1 MDEVTIGARLRVL
14 RNWRGMSLTAVAGQA
29 GLSTS
34 FLSMVE
40 RGQRALDRR
49 SHIGAVAAAL
59 KVSEAEL
66 VGGPHL
72 SADPVQ
78 SQPHAGI
85 PALGVALETNV
96 LGEPLCE
103 RARPLAELVTEMT
116 DQIEPL
122 RRAYDYIG
130 MGERLPAVIDELHV
144 HVADPADEA
153 AQRLALETLVEAAFY
168 ANILA
173 KGLGYLDLAHVA
185 ARMATETAATL
196 GDPVQTG
203 KAAFMRVLTVPKA
216 GSWERALTMAERAA
230 GALEPHARSPVGIQV
245 LGMLTLSA
253 SLAAASINRGQTA
266 SEWLGEAG
274 QLAGRLPDDPE
285 NNWSF
290 FSATN
295 VGVWRVTVGV
305 EHGEAGGA
313 VLERSRTVDEHK
325 ISSVA
330 GRRASFLADVGRG
343 LARERSTRAQAVAW
357 LRRAE
362 NAAPQHIR
370 NSPAVRETVAV
381 LLTQSIA
388 AAGGRELRGMASRMR
403 VLH

>member
-1 MDEVTIGARLRVL
+1 MDEGTIGARLRTL
-14 RNWRGMSLTAVAGQA
+14 RRWRGMSLTAVADQA

-59 KVSEAEL
+59 RVSEAEL
-66 VGGPHL
+66 VGGPQL

-78 SQPHAGI
+78 SRPHAGI
-85 PALGVALETNV
+85 PALQVALETNV

-103 RARPLAELVTEMT
+103 RPRPLAELVTEMT
-116 DQIEPL
+116 EWIEPL
-122 RRAYDYIG
+122 RRNYDYIG
-130 MGERLPAVIDELHV
+130 MGEKLPAVIDELHA
-144 HVADPADEA
+144 HVADPADEGA
-153 AQRLALETLVEAAFY
+153 HRLALETLVEAAFY

-185 ARMATETAATL
+185 ARMATEAATTL
-196 GDPVQTG
+196 GDPVQAG
-203 KAAFMRVLTVPKA
+203 KAAFMRVLAVPKA
-216 GSWERALTMAERAA
+216 GSWERALTMAERAV
-230 GALEPHARSPVGIQV
+230 GALQPHATSPLGVQV
-245 LGMLTLSA
+245 LGMLALSA
-253 SLAAASINRGQTA
+253 SLAAASINRGQIA
-266 SEWLGEAG
+266 SEWLGEAE
-274 QLAGRLPDDPE
+274 QLAGRVPDDPE
-285 NNWSF
+285 SNWSY

-305 EHGEAGGA
+305 EHGEVGGA
-313 VLERSRTVDEHK
+313 VLEKARTVDERK
-325 ISSVA
+325 IGGVA
-330 GRRASFLADVGRG
+330 GRRASFFADVGRG
-343 LARERSTRAQAVAW
+343 LARERSTREQAVRW

-381 LLTQSIA
+381 LLSQSVA

-403 VLH
+403 VPH